1 MLLQFETVNTEQFK
15 TEDESWRLVVLTSLF
30 LAQPVAP
37 ALLCKAVLVPA
48 LTPGKGSLAEVSES
62 WNRAHTGWAPV
73 IAEEFHFG
81 LSIPT

>member
-1 MLLQFETVNTEQFK
+1 MNTEQFK

-37 ALLCKAVLVPA
+37 AHLCRAVLVPA
-48 LTPGKGSLAEVSES
+48 LTPGKRSLAEANES
-62 WNRAHTGWAPV
+62 WNQAHTGRAPV
-73 IAEEFHFG
+73 MTEKFHFG